1 MAKRA
6 RSSSDQLTGGTG
18 DVNPQYISGLLTLS
32 AANTATEV
40 VIGTPIV
47 RVGPQTSGQAIIME
61 LISLW
66 VDMPAIDLDAAGAT
80 TRTSQFSFATV
91 SAGSTPAIATLD
103 NPRCILFIENTTR
116 NAFTAAG
123 TGTLDRQEGPR
134 TWNFTDGA
142 GHGILVATDNLFVVG
157 NTANQTGASTF
168 RWKMS
173 YRFKK
178 VSLIEYIGIVQS
190 QQ

>member
-6 RSSSDQLTGGTG
+6 STSGDQLTGGTK
-18 DVNPQYISGLLTLS
+18 DVNPQFLSGRVTMT
-32 AANTATEV
+32 AANTAITV
-40 VIGTPIV
+40 PLGTPIV

-61 LISLW
+61 VLKVW
-66 VDMPAIDLDAAGAT
+66 VQMPNIDTDAAAATSRVFQASFRTVASTTAPGA
-80 TRTSQFSFATV
+80 
-91 SAGSTPAIATLD
+91 LD
-103 NPRCILFIENTTR
+103 DPRCFAFFERTVR

-123 TGTLDRQEGPR
+123 TGMLDYQNDPLC
-134 TWNFTDGA
+134 FDCTDGA
-142 GHGILVATDNLFVVG
+142 GHGILIATDNVFITVLTSG
-157 NTANQTGASTF
+157 QTAAEAF
-168 RWKMS
+168 PFKIL